1 MHHCKEIW
9 EFDSVKRHLKAALLL
24 FSLFLVFGCAPSAT
38 VRNPRGDSIDVKLL
52 EPYNGPKARIAV
64 AHFDAKAGKI
74 PPEVGDGL
82 SDMLATAL
90 VNTNR
95 FIVLERDALKDVI
108 REQNLGA
115 SGRLSHSSA
124 PAIGQI
130 EGAELLVMGAI
141 TEYEPMHFSFGG
153 ITLGLLTGATSVILN
168 QKNSHIPLAAVMYT
182 DAYIGADIRV
192 ADTRTSRILFS
203 ASFSAN
209 AKDFGGGIVG
219 FVGGGKTRVP
229 LGFGGF
235 QHTGIK
241 LAMRALIE
249 KAVAFIAQNT
259 PGNFYHYVGDTMPVP
274 QLVAIHAVPYGRA
287 LLKAYPPKSE
297 YAFDN
302 IGAWRKFARTYF
314 KNYRSIHVSPDLFKE
329 EKLIAVFPKTKKLN
343 ADVEIRKA
351 IDRVSFIEVIL
362 TERDVPPPKVEKG
375 EKIPLSYTLASIP
388 AGHKPVY
395 FSRKVFGKK

>member
-1 MHHCKEIW
+1 MKK
-9 EFDSVKRHLKAALLL
+9 DSKIVLLL
-24 FSLFLVFGCAPSAT
+24 FILILLIGCAPSAS
-38 VRNPRGDSIDVKLL
+38 VRNPKGNSIDVKLL

-74 PPEVGDGL
+74 PPEVADGL

-108 REQNLGA
+108 REQDLGT
-115 SGRLSHSSA
+115 SGRLNPTSA
-124 PAIGQI
+124 PAVGQI

-141 TEYEPMHFSFGG
+141 TEYEPMHFSVGG
-153 ITLGLLTGATSVILN
+153 ITLGILTGATSVILN
-168 QKNSHIPLAAVMYT
+168 QKESHIPLGAIMYT
-182 DAYIGADIRV
+182 DAIVGADIRV
-192 ADTRTSRILFS
+192 VDTRTSRILFS

-209 AKDFGGGIVG
+209 AKDFGGGIIA
-219 FVGGGKTRVP
+219 FIGGGRTRTP

-259 PGNFYHYVGDTMPVP
+259 PSNFYHYVGTTTPEP
-274 QLVAIHAVPYGRA
+274 QLIAVHAVPYGHA
-287 LLKAYPPKSE
+287 LLKTYPPKSE
-297 YAFDN
+297 YVFDS
-302 IGAWRKFARTYF
+302 IGTWRKFARTYF
-314 KNYRSIHVSPDLFKE
+314 KNYRSILVSPDLFKE
-329 EKLIAVFPKTKKLN
+329 EKLIAAFPKSKKIN

-351 IDRVSFIEVIL
+351 VDRVSFIEVSL
-362 TERDVPPPKVEKG
+362 TEREVPPPKVEKG
-375 EKIPLSYTLASIP
+375 EKIPLSYVLASIP
-388 AGHKPVY
+388 AKHKPVY
-395 FSRKVFGKK
+395 FSRKVFGSKK